1 MTPRCSISSISLPA
15 ISLREL
21 SWDSPAALRAFI
33 KVLISSEALPIASSV
48 LRVKLWSQCGLLAG
62 KSGIDAGNPQAAL
75 VTRAGKKMRQR
86 RLKFASEHI
95 ALDWCMKN
103 LAGFVLLPRAAKT
116 HLN

>member
-1 MTPRCSISSISLPA
+1 MNFPA
-15 ISLREL
+15 DIFSA
-21 SWDSPAALRAFI
+21 P
-33 KVLISSEALPIASSV
+33 
-48 LRVKLWSQCGLLAG
+48 G
-62 KSGIDAGNPQAAL
+62 KTLFMAAGNPQAAL